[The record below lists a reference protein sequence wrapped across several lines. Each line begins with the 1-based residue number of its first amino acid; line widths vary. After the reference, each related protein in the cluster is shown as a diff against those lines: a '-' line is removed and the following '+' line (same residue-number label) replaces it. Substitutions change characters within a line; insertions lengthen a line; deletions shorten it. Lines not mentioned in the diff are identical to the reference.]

1 MQRNHCDL
9 EEVRFMSVTKSSVT
23 IREPREGM
31 GEGKGGSGN
40 DCLGE
45 KIKQKVVVTMKTN
58 CV

>member
-1 MQRNHCDL
+1 
-9 EEVRFMSVTKSSVT
+9 MSVTKSSVT